1 MKKIN
6 RDPTMTKKWGS
17 RAKLES
23 GLSLS
28 FFFFIQ
34 LGVKKKKVSIAF
46 TYIFVTK
53 YPFCFKKI
61 FFKFMATYNLQIK
74 MISQV

>member
-1 MKKIN
+1 MKKLN

-28 FFFFIQ
+28 FFFYSARC
-34 LGVKKKKVSIAF
+34 KKKKVSIAF

>member
-1 MKKIN
+1 MKKLN

-28 FFFFIQ
+28 FFFIQ

>member
-28 FFFFIQ
+28 FFLIQ
-34 LGVKKKKVSIAF
+34 LGVKKKNKF
-46 TYIFVTK
+46 QLHLPIF
-53 YPFCFKKI
+53 
-61 FFKFMATYNLQIK
+61 L
-74 MISQV
+74 

>member
-28 FFFFIQ
+28 FFFIQ
-34 LGVKKKKVSIAF
+34 LGVKKKKF
-46 TYIFVTK
+46 QLHLPIF
-53 YPFCFKKI
+53 
-61 FFKFMATYNLQIK
+61 L
-74 MISQV
+74 

>member
-1 MKKIN
+1 
-6 RDPTMTKKWGS
+6 MTKKWGS

-53 YPFCFKKI
+53 YPFWFKKI
-61 FFKFMATYNLQIK
+61 FLKFMATYNLQIK

>member
-28 FFFFIQ
+28 FFFIQ

-53 YPFCFKKI
+53 YPFCFHQKD
-61 FFKFMATYNLQIK
+61 FFN
-74 MISQV
+74 SNS

>member
-34 LGVKKKKVSIAF
+34 LGVKKKKF
-46 TYIFVTK
+46 QLHLPIF
-53 YPFCFKKI
+53 
-61 FFKFMATYNLQIK
+61 L
-74 MISQV
+74 